1 MTLDEIIRVEGG
13 RVVAT
18 LFRMTGSLDL
28 AEDALSEAA
37 VEALRRWPADGLPER
52 PGAWL
57 TTVAKRKALDVLR
70 READRGRREEM
81 ASALMEPDEPTVH
94 TVRDDQLR
102 LIFTCCHPALAAEA
116 RVALALRVLCG
127 LTTVEIAQAFLVPE
141 ATMSKRITRAKAK
154 IAANRIG
161 YRVPHDHELVDRL
174 PAVLSVVELV
184 FTTGHHAPVG
194 SDLVR
199 VDLIEEG
206 LRLARLLVDLLPD
219 EPECRGLLG
228 LLMATAARAAGRID
242 ADGMPVLLR
251 DADRSTWDA
260 ELAAHAVRTVEQAL
274 RMGRVGP
281 FQLKA
286 AVSCVHSTAPDVE
299 HTDWPQIVQLYRML
313 ETIEPSVPVRVNR
326 AVAEAQVHGPEV
338 GLALL
343 DTVPGPPAWHLFH
356 AARAELLVTAG
367 EVEQADAAFDAALA
381 CVTNDVDRRF
391 LERRRSRHER

>member
-37 VEALRRWPADGLPER
+37 IEALRRWPADGLPER

-70 READRGRREEM
+70 READRSRREEM
-81 ASALMEPDEPTVH
+81 ASALMEPDEPTVN

-102 LIFTCCHPALAAEA
+102 LIFTCCHPALAAEV

-174 PAVLSVVELV
+174 PAVLSVVEVV

-228 LLMATAARAAGRID
+228 LLLATAARASSRLD

-260 ELAAHAVRTVEQAL
+260 ELAAHAVRTVEQGL

-286 AVSCVHSTAPDVE
+286 AISCVHSTAPDIE
-299 HTDWPQIVQLYRML
+299 RTDWPQIVQLYRML

-343 DTVPGPPAWHLFH
+343 DAVPGPPAWHLFH
-356 AARAELLVTAG
+356 AARAELLLTAG
-367 EVEQADAAFDAALA
+367 RDEQADEAFAAALA
-381 CVTNDVDRRF
+381 CVTNDVDRAF
-391 LERRRSRHER
+391 LQRRRSREQR